1 MQILV
6 VCRPVPGID
15 QSEFRRLVSAES
27 AALRELKERGV
38 LKDAWTPGRP
48 GAVLMLTAGDRLP
61 GLRAGLL
68 APVVPRNRHDG
79 RDSDCVRRH
88 AGGRSQS
95 TPPQRA
101 VSRPTAAAVSAAASR
116 DTYAFVR
123 GNVRSDV

>member
-48 GAVLMLTAGDRLP
+48 GAVLMLTADTEDEATAIAATLP
-61 GLRAGLL
+61 LAAAGLI
-68 APVVPRNRHDG
+68 
-79 RDSDCVRRH
+79 
-88 AGGRSQS
+88 
-95 TPPQRA
+95 
-101 VSRPTAAAVSAAASR
+101 TAEVIPLHPM
-116 DTYAFVR
+116 
-123 GNVRSDV
+123 NL